1 MKKVRQTII
10 LVGAVLAV
18 LFTACSKKGNV
29 GPAGP
34 QGAQGPTGEPAIL
47 TDGYIK
53 GTINGFKTDGTAFVE
68 TFTYTTSYNVK
79 QSSVDSI
86 SPTSYDFYI
95 ARGSIDHIYT
105 EFSSELRFNANSLSP
120 FTVTTT
126 SFRLSFAK
134 TIGTNEFAFYTASSG
149 ISPSVS
155 GVVYDKTT
163 GVITGN
169 YIASIN
175 GSQNST
181 GNFAVVIGSFKANI
195 AQLYYREAQNNN
207 QLNLN

>member
-1 MKKVRQTII
+1 MKKVTQTII
-10 LVGAVLAV
+10 LAGTMLVM
-18 LFTACSKKGNV
+18 LFTDCSKKGNM

-34 QGAQGPTGEPAIL
+34 QGPQGATGDVSIL
-47 TDGYIK
+47 ANGYIN

-86 SPTSYDFYI
+86 SPTSYDFSI
-95 ARGSIDHIYT
+95 VRGSTDHVYT
-105 EFSSELRFNANSLSP
+105 EFSADLHFNANSLSP

-126 SFRLSFAK
+126 SFKLTFAK
-134 TIGTNEFAFYTASSG
+134 ANGANEFVFYTASSG
-149 ISPSVS
+149 ISPSIT

-181 GNFAVVIGSFKANI
+181 GNFAVVSGSFKATV
-195 AQLYYREAQNNN
+195 AQLYHKEIKTPN
-207 QLNLN
+207 QLEFN

>member
-34 QGAQGPTGEPAIL
+34 QGAQGSTGDVSVLA
-47 TDGYIK
+47 DGYVK
-53 GTINGFKTDGTAFVE
+53 GIINGFKTDGTAFAE

-86 SPTSYDFYI
+86 SPSSYDFYI
-95 ARGSIDHIYT
+95 TRGSTDHVYT
-105 EFSSELRFNANSLSP
+105 EFSAELHFNANSLSP
-120 FTVTTT
+120 FTVTTSNFKLT
-126 SFRLSFAK
+126 FAK
-134 TIGTNEFAFYTASSG
+134 TNGANEFAFYTTSSG
-149 ISPSVS
+149 ITPSIT

-169 YIASIN
+169 YIASVN

-181 GNFAVVIGSFKANI
+181 GNFATVTGSFKATI
-195 AQLYYREAQNNN
+195 AQLYYREIQNNN

>member
-1 MKKVRQTII
+1 MKKVTQTII

-18 LFTACSKKGNV
+18 LFTACSKKGDM

-34 QGAQGPTGEPAIL
+34 QGAHGSMGDPAIL

-53 GTINGFKTDGTAFVE
+53 GTINGFKTDGTPFAE
-68 TFTYTTSYNVK
+68 TFTYTTSYNEK
-79 QSSVDSI
+79 QNSVDSI

-95 ARGSIDHIYT
+95 TRGSIDHIYT
-105 EFSSELRFNANSLSP
+105 EFSSELKFNANSLSP

-126 SFRLSFAK
+126 SFKLSFAK
-134 TIGTNEFAFYTASSG
+134 TNGTNQFAFYTASSG

-155 GVVYDKTT
+155 NVVYDKNT
-163 GVITGN
+163 GLITGN

-181 GNFAVVIGSFKANI
+181 GNFATVTGSFKVTI
-195 AQLYYREAQNNN
+195 AQLYYRKIKNQN

>member
-1 MKKVRQTII
+1 MKKVTQTII
-10 LVGAVLAV
+10 LAGTMLVM
-18 LFTACSKKGNV
+18 LFTDCSKKGNM

-34 QGAQGPTGEPAIL
+34 QGPQGATGNVSIL
-47 TDGYIK
+47 ADGYIN
-53 GTINGFKTDGTAFVE
+53 GTINGFKKDGTAFVE

-86 SPTSYDFYI
+86 SPTSYDF
-95 ARGSIDHIYT
+95 SIVKGPTDHVYT
-105 EFSSELRFNANSLSP
+105 EFSSELHFNANSLSP

-126 SFRLSFAK
+126 SFKLTFAK
-134 TIGTNEFAFYTASSG
+134 VNGANEFVFYTASSG
-149 ISPSVS
+149 ISPSIT

-181 GNFAVVIGSFKANI
+181 GNFAVVSGSFKATV
-195 AQLYYREAQNNN
+195 AQLYHKEIKTPN
-207 QLNLN
+207 QLEFN